1 MKTIAVLAVLVLSL
15 ISVSS
20 AAGPRAMPDLF
31 KGQCGVELS
40 VPAPG
45 ILKNDVKSSG
55 QLKVLD
61 SEKISINPKYGTL
74 TVNEDGSFVYEAAQ
88 NIAQGTYV
96 SFYYKVTDG
105 SKKTSTALVKIQISC
120 VCRGIAPDVTVCPS
134 TKITS
139 NFLISEGGRCTG
151 CRDMTPKFDLRKIP
165 AHPVAGTCYPY
176 TASCSGCGLVTGHV
190 CFEGCTITSSP
201 FTIGPDVTPTAEQI
215 QRDGSIAWSIA
226 CNCDNAP
233 MISKIHKVQDHWE
246 YTITCQ
252 SECGSTTGTGVVNIG
267 QTCEIT
273 PPLVFPIM
281 DCPAI
286 LPTPDQVIAQSGLSC
301 GCDATTVIT
310 DIHWLPPQ
318 PENGVQTGEYT
329 YTCTFADGSTSS
341 GVGQFETAMSDCNQP
356 MSTSAPT
363 ATAQNL

>member
-20 AAGPRAMPDLF
+20 AAGLRATPDLF

-45 ILKNDVKSSG
+45 ILNNDVRSSG
-55 QLKVLD
+55 QLQVFN
-61 SEKISINPKYGTL
+61 SEKISIDPKYGTL
-74 TVNEDGSFVYEAAQ
+74 TVNEDGSFVYDAAL

-96 SFYYKVTDG
+96 TFYYKATDG

-139 NFLISEGGRCTG
+139 NFLISEGARCTG

-190 CFEGCTITSSP
+190 CF
-201 FTIGPDVTPTAEQI
+201 
-215 QRDGSIAWSIA
+215 DG
-226 CNCDNAP
+226 
-233 MISKIHKVQDHWE
+233 
-246 YTITCQ
+246 
-252 SECGSTTGTGVVNIG
+252 
-267 QTCEIT
+267 IT

-281 DCPAI
+281 DCPAE
-286 LPTPDQVIAQSGLSC
+286 LPTPGQVIALSGLSC
-301 GCDATTVIT
+301 GCGPKPKIT
-310 DIHWLPPQ
+310 DIHWISQPQ
-318 PENGVQTGEYT
+318 DDVWTGEYT
-329 YTCTFADGSTSS
+329 YTCTSADGSTSS
-341 GVGQFETAMSDCNQP
+341 GVGQFETAMMDCN
-356 MSTSAPT
+356 
-363 ATAQNL
+363 